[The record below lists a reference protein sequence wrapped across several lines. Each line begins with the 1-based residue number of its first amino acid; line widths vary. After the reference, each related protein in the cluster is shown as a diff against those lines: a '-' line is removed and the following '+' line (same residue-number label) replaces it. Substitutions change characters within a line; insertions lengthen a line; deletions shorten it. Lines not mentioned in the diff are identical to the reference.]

1 MLTIAEDISDPGSQ
15 KAALVFL
22 GRCVQAW
29 GQSFPT
35 PDQNVSLGMQ
45 ETLPGF
51 EQFIYQRLVPTAF
64 RVPSL
69 PAFNIKDGQMISVGI
84 LYVDTVPTPI

>member
-1 MLTIAEDISDPGSQ
+1 MLRIAEDISDPGSQ
-15 KAALVFL
+15 KASLVFL

-29 GQSFPT
+29 GQFIPT
-35 PDQNVSLGMQ
+35 SPVVGQNMSIGMQ

-64 RVPSL
+64 HVPSL
-69 PAFNIKDGQMISVGI
+69 PSFNIKDGQMVSVGD
-84 LYVDTVPTPI
+84 LSYG